1 MIVLGLTG
9 SIAMGKTTTAKMFRN
24 AGIPVHDA
32 DATVHGLYA
41 GRAVPLIEA
50 AFPGVVSDGIVDRK
64 KLSVC
69 VLGNQ
74 QALAKLEAIVHP
86 LVQEEENLFLQ
97 RARQSGARYALLDI
111 PLLFETGADK
121 RVRATIL
128 VTASAEV
135 QRQRALARLGMTDE
149 KLRSIL
155 EKQMA
160 DEDKRKLAH
169 FIIDT
174 GRGMDPAR
182 RTAAAILRTLSFMV

>member
-24 AGIPVHDA
+24 VGIPVHDA

-50 AFPGVVSDGIVDRK
+50 AFPGVVSDGIVDRN
-64 KLSVC
+64 KLSAC

-86 LVQEEENLFLQ
+86 LVQEEESLFLQ

-135 QRQRALARLGMTDE
+135 QRQRALARPGMTDE